1 VYLLFNIPEYNN
13 NFKLTNMTTKTIK
26 RIGLVILAGL
36 LIAGSVGAYMLFK
49 PHRNV
54 QATKAY
60 AGLNAQDLVNE
71 FIADAAKANAK
82 YLASDG
88 NSKVL
93 IVEGRVSSISA
104 NQNGEKVIV
113 LKNEGAKA
121 GVSATF
127 TQKTSPK
134 AEAVNVGDIIKVKG
148 AITAGNSYDA
158 DLDLYE
164 YATLVQCDIIK

>member
-1 VYLLFNIPEYNN
+1 M
-13 NFKLTNMTTKTIK
+13 KMKTMK
-26 RIGLVILAGL
+26 RIGLAVLAGII
-36 LIAGSVGAYMLFK
+36 IAGSIGAYMFFK

-54 QATKAY
+54 QSTEAFAK
-60 AGLNAQDLVNE
+60 LKVQELVNE
-71 FIADAAKANAK
+71 FTADAAKANAK

-93 IVEGRVSSISA
+93 IVEGRVSNIST

-113 LKNEGAKA
+113 LKDEGSKV

-127 TQKTSPK
+127 TKKTNPNTASVK
-134 AEAVNVGDIIKVKG
+134 VGDVIKIKG

-164 YATLVQCDIIK
+164 HAILVQCDIVK